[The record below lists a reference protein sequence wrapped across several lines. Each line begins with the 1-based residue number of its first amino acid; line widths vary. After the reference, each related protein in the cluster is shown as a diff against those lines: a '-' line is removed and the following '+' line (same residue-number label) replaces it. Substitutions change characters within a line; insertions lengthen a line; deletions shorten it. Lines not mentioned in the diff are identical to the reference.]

1 MLRVLKKCS
10 LKSSKRINSLI
21 LVPDFTVDQK
31 LTVCYNS
38 YTVNKQPKEGT
49 MKKILISAV
58 AIATLAASSVATA
71 QGYNRG
77 HNQGYNNSAAWN
89 SAAIGAAG
97 MITGAIVS
105 GIMQN
110 NANAAAQG
118 YAQPGYAPGYG
129 YAPPPVVYYQQ
140 PACVTS
146 RAPVYDRFG
155 RVTEF
160 VQYCANSVR

>member
-1 MLRVLKKCS
+1 MLRLLKKCS
-10 LKSSKRINSLI
+10 LNSSKRINSPI
-21 LVPDFTVDQK
+21 LGPDFTVDQK

-77 HNQGYNNSAAWN
+77 HNNGGYNNSAAWN

-97 MITGAIVS
+97 MITGAVIS

-110 NANAAAQG
+110 NANS
-118 YAQPGYAPGYG
+118 YAQPGYAPAPVYAQPGYG
-129 YAPPPVVYYQQ
+129 YAPPPV
-140 PACVTS
+140 CVVQ
-146 RAPVYDRFG
+146 RAPVLDQFG
-155 RVTEF
+155 RIMYF
-160 VQYCANSVR
+160 QSFCGNAVR

>member
-1 MLRVLKKCS
+1 
-10 LKSSKRINSLI
+10 
-21 LVPDFTVDQK
+21 
-31 LTVCYNS
+31 
-38 YTVNKQPKEGT
+38 
-49 MKKILISAV
+49 MKKSVILAAAV
-58 AIATLAASSVATA
+58 AALAVSSVAFAQGRCVYPSDTAIDGSRCGARASSVRAGGYHPP
-71 QGYNRG
+71 QQSYNRG
-77 HNQGYNNSAAWN
+77 YNQGYNNSAAWN

-105 GIMQN
+105 GIIQN

-129 YAPPPVVYYQQ
+129 YAPPPVIYYQQ

-146 RAPVYDRFG
+146 RAPVYDRYG